1 MMNNKPWK
9 FFHKEVAPFTA
20 LVIVQ
25 FTEVGVNILSK
36 EATTK
41 GLSYYVFV
49 FYSLVITDLILLL
62 SLPFFIRRST
72 GLPPLNFSL
81 LCKIFSL
88 GVLVFS
94 AQICG
99 NKGIKFSSPS
109 LASAVG
115 NLVPAFI
122 FILAVLFRLENIT
135 LRSSSTQ
142 AKILGSAVSIA
153 GAFIVIFYKGP
164 TIWNDASP
172 SPSPSLNSPLR
183 SSQWSWI
190 WGGFLLALAY
200 ILVSIW
206 YILLTHVIKIYPAK
220 MIVVFLFTLFG
231 TIIAAPVCF
240 LAENNLSA
248 WRLKPDITLVA
259 VIYSGFF
266 CTFFSTVVHTW
277 CLHLKGPVYV
287 SIFKPLSIV
296 IATTMSVIFL
306 GEALYLGSVVGAVI
320 LAAGFY
326 SVIWGKAK
334 EEELLEDENYLSG
347 SSNSGSQSNGKV
359 PLLQSCKSG
368 DV

>member
-1 MMNNKPWK
+1 MMNKPWK

-49 FYSLVITDLILLL
+49 FYSLLITDLILLL

-72 GLPPLNFSL
+72 GLPSLNFSL

-99 NKGIKFSSPS
+99 NKGIKLSSPS

-122 FILAVLFRLENIT
+122 FILAVLFREENIT
-135 LRSSSTQ
+135 LRSLSSQ

-164 TIWNDASP
+164 TILNNDASP
-172 SPSPSLNSPLR
+172 SPSPSLNSPLA
-183 SSQWSWI
+183 SSQWGWI

-206 YILLTHVIKIYPAK
+206 YILLTHVIKLYPAK
-220 MIVVFLFTLFG
+220 MIVVFLFTLFA

-248 WRLKPDITLVA
+248 WTLKPDITLVA
-259 VIYSGFF
+259 ITYSGFF
-266 CTFFSTVVHTW
+266 CTFFTTVVSTW

-334 EEELLEDENYLSG
+334 EEELLEDENHLSG
-347 SSNSGSQSNGKV
+347 SGNSESQSNDKV
-359 PLLQSCKSG
+359 PLLQSSKSG